1 MRYKRVN
8 ELVIYRKHYSDLQ
21 SLPGWLMGRCFE
33 AERAENRAKNR
44 SSTLLP
50 CTETI
55 VITRT
60 KIITQNNNGQNIH
73 FNIFYHISIELYLTF
88 ANLNCP
94 RHLVVFKSIKT

>member
-1 MRYKRVN
+1 MN
-8 ELVIYRKHYSDLQ
+8 LLFYRKHYSVLQ

-55 VITRT
+55 VITCT
-60 KIITQNNNGQNIH
+60 KIITQNNKGQNFH
-73 FNIFYHISIELYLTF
+73 FNIYYLISIELYITF
-88 ANLNCP
+88 ANLAY
-94 RHLVVFKSIKT
+94 VI

>member
-1 MRYKRVN
+1 MRYKQVN
-8 ELVIYRKHYSDLQ
+8 ELVIYRKYYSDLQ

-55 VITRT
+55 VITC
-60 KIITQNNNGQNIH
+60 TQNNNGQNTH
-73 FNIFYHISIELYLTF
+73 FNIFYHISIELYMAF
-88 ANLNCP
+88 ANLYCP
-94 RHLVVFKSIKT
+94 RHLVVLKTIKT